1 MNLVWEDQ
9 LGLVGLVATHLV
21 LWCAGRL
28 ASWNVVSQDVYGD
41 KSMPELWKLF
51 KKDWLVAENQ
61 TLPYISKSG
70 R

>member
-1 MNLVWEDQ
+1 M
-9 LGLVGLVATHLV
+9 
-21 LWCAGRL
+21 

-61 TLPYISKSG
+61 TLPYIAKSG